1 MTSSTASRFF
11 SANSGCF
18 SSKATRRSLPRSIG
32 SYISFSPIASEIAI
46 TSILLMWSVMSSVL
60 KVEWEPESSVMKT

>member
-1 MTSSTASRFF
+1 MRFAAIST
-11 SANSGCF
+11 
-18 SSKATRRSLPRSIG
+18 TEMPL
-32 SYISFSPIASEIAI
+32 SPIASEIAI